1 MPATVKWS
9 ILRFFKLSAVWF
21 YRGLKDREN
30 TISINLIA
38 SRWTAL
44 ALLSKNFFQYDNNSI
59 TVELR

>member
-9 ILRFFKLSAVWF
+9 ILRFFKLSVVWF
-21 YRGLKDREN
+21 YRGLKDGEN

-44 ALLSKNFFQYDNNSI
+44 ALRSKNFFQYNNNSI

>member
-1 MPATVKWS
+1 MPATVEWC
-9 ILRFFKLSAVWF
+9 ILRFFKLSTVRF

-30 TISINLIA
+30 TVSINLIA

-44 ALLSKNFFQYDNNSI
+44 ALLSKIFFQYNNNSI